1 MKCPKCQFPNR
12 EGVQFCE
19 KCGAEMD
26 FDCPNC
32 GTKVPLDREFC
43 GQCGKRLAEFVETEK
58 KVVESEG
65 ERKHVTVLFSDL
77 SGYTT
82 MAEKMDPEELKE
94 TTSRIFSE
102 ISTVIDKY
110 EGFVEKYAGDA
121 VMAIFG
127 VPKTHE
133 DDPVRA
139 IRTAREIHDI
149 VDRLSPKVETK
160 IRQPIS
166 MHTGINTGLVVTGD
180 VDMARGTHGIAG
192 DTINLASRLS
202 SLANTGTGK
211 VRDILL
217 LKV

>member
-1 MKCPKCQFPNR
+1 MKCPQCQFPNR

-19 KCGAEMD
+19 KCGAKMD

-149 VDRLSPKVETK
+149 VDRLSPKVETR
-160 IRQPIS
+160 IGQPIS
-166 MHTGINTGLVVTGD
+166 MHTGINTGLVVTGL
-180 VDMARGTHGIAG
+180 VF
-192 DTINLASRLS
+192 
-202 SLANTGTGK
+202 
-211 VRDILL
+211 V
-217 LKV
+217 VP